1 MVLTQFNKQCL
12 AAVYLLQMDDWIS
25 KNCAGIIIIIIIIL
39 CLSLKIYLN
48 IPQ

>member
-25 KNCAGIIIIIIIIL
+25 KNCAGIIIIL

>member
-25 KNCAGIIIIIIIIL
+25 KNCAGTIIIIIIIL

>member
-25 KNCAGIIIIIIIIL
+25 MNCAGIIIIIL

>member
-25 KNCAGIIIIIIIIL
+25 KNCAGIIIIIIIL

>member
-25 KNCAGIIIIIIIIL
+25 KNCAGIIIIIIL